1 MKRTRNQY
9 HYVIRKKKILL
20 AKLKSDT
27 MLKSCLNKD
36 GNIFKEIRKQRSG
49 KQVFPTMIDG
59 ESKDIPEY
67 LARKY
72 EKLYNQVDDKAELEA
87 LELKLKDA
95 ISSES
100 LEFVDRITGD
110 IVKKL
115 VRQKLKPGKKDPVA
129 KINSDFL
136 IHAPQKLYEIL
147 SRCFKSYMIHG
158 HVSKVLL
165 ISSMVP
171 LIKDKLGDATD
182 SNNYRSI
189 AISSLILKIFDLVIL
204 EVFSEFLQL
213 DDLQFSYQSD
223 VSTSMCTWIAV
234 ESISYFLRNGN
245 EVYTCLMDMSKAFD
259 TVQHSHLF
267 KKLLDQGMPPIVV
280 RYVLVS
286 YKYQKA
292 NVRWNGEESRFFGI
306 GNGVKQG
313 AILSAILYCVY
324 TNGIF
329 QQLRRKKIGCHVGGT
344 YVGILGYADDLY
356 LMSPSMDGL
365 QEMLKVCETYADTH
379 NLKFSTNANPSKS
392 KTKCMAYMFKERD
405 LREMV
410 LCGNKLP
417 WVDKGKHLGMRIDA
431 KKDNLLTKDIMEK
444 RARYIQNCNELV
456 QEFSYTSCR
465 TKAYINRVFN
475 SHVYGS
481 VLWNLHGKEA
491 NMLYNTWSTSIRKI
505 FDLDR
510 RTHRYL
516 IEPISGME
524 HLKCAIQK
532 RFITFTKNLRR
543 HRRWSCEG
551 SIR

>member
-1 MKRTRNQY
+1 
-9 HYVIRKKKILL
+9 
-20 AKLKSDT
+20 
-27 MLKSCLNKD
+27 
-36 GNIFKEIRKQRSG
+36 
-49 KQVFPTMIDG
+49 
-59 ESKDIPEY
+59 
-67 LARKY
+67 
-72 EKLYNQVDDKAELEA
+72 
-87 LELKLKDA
+87 
-95 ISSES
+95 
-100 LEFVDRITGD
+100 
-110 IVKKL
+110 
-115 VRQKLKPGKKDPVA
+115 
-129 KINSDFL
+129 
-136 IHAPQKLYEIL
+136 
-147 SRCFKSYMIHG
+147 
-158 HVSKVLL
+158 
-165 ISSMVP
+165 
-171 LIKDKLGDATD
+171 
-182 SNNYRSI
+182 
-189 AISSLILKIFDLVIL
+189 
-204 EVFSEFLQL
+204 
-213 DDLQFSYQSD
+213 
-223 VSTSMCTWIAV
+223 MCTWIAV
-234 ESISYFLRNGN
+234 ESISHFLRNGN

-267 KKLLDQGMPPIVV
+267 RKLLDQGMPPIVV
-280 RYVLVS
+280 RYILVS

-365 QEMLKVCETYADTH
+365 QEMLKVCEAYADTH

-475 SHVYGS
+475 SHAYGS

-491 NMLYNTWSTSIRKI
+491 NMLYNIWSTSIRKI

-532 RFITFTKNLRR
+532 RFIRFTKKLETSPKVVVRR
-543 HRRWSCEG
+543 LNQIVGKDCRSTTGEN
-551 SIR
+551 IRQIMLNCGADPVLGPTHEDITRTAFEAVPTGEEWRIGMINELIDIRDGVINITGLETKELEEMLVFLCTT